1 MRVRSAFAIIV
12 SISIA
17 ASVSAGSFAGAAQA
31 RESTE
36 PPETAAVAASPTC
49 ASTAESTTQ
58 PDATESSAVQS
69 IVAAESTAP
78 ATATQPEWQTLG
90 IVDVDGASFTLSDF
104 VGCPVFVANFATWCG
119 ECREQ
124 LGDTQQ
130 AAAELYGEAI
140 FIALS
145 VETDISPD
153 DVAAYAEDNGFS
165 DIRFAVMSPE
175 MLGAMVDAFGN
186 SAINPSSTPHV
197 FIAADGI
204 PGELLTG
211 FETPDAIIE
220 ALRAV
225 A

>member
-49 ASTAESTTQ
+49 ASTA
-58 PDATESSAVQS
+58 
-69 IVAAESTAP
+69 
-78 ATATQPEWQTLG
+78 TQPEWQTLG

-104 VGCPVFVANFATWCG
+104 VGCPVFVANFATRCG

-153 DVAAYAEDNGFS
+153 DVAAYAEDNAFS

-175 MLGAMVDAFGN
+175 TLAAMVDAFGN

>member
-1 MRVRSAFAIIV
+1 VELPPRPSSRKGHHASSLGIRHHREHLDRCVGQRRQLRRSRT
-12 SISIA
+12 SPREHRT
-17 ASVSAGSFAGAAQA
+17 A
-31 RESTE
+31 RDRGRRG
-36 PPETAAVAASPTC
+36 VAASPTC
-49 ASTAESTTQ
+49 AS
-58 PDATESSAVQS
+58 
-69 IVAAESTAP
+69 
-78 ATATQPEWQTLG
+78 TATQPEWQTLG

-211 FETPDAIIE
+211 FETPHAIIE